1 MVTSGG
7 KVPAAEGRIMS
18 DWFQVVDRG
27 VIVFEGPLESCG
39 DYVRSLGDYGYDLI
53 IRPISF

>member
-1 MVTSGG
+1 
-7 KVPAAEGRIMS
+7 MS

-27 VIVFEGPLESCG
+27 VIVFEGPLKACG
-39 DYVRSLGDYGYDLI
+39 DYLRSLGDYGYDLI